1 MGFSIQPL
9 IQRWYQT
16 QNLSTTTLSHILRN
30 TSPLEAKKRVADIL
44 QVSDRLVV
52 AEARAQKL
60 EALIMDRH
68 LQNHQSQMKRKRRSR
83 IRALEKE
90 LHQQWKKINN
100 LRSLV
105 AVLALR
111 KNVEGINIYAN

>member
-1 MGFSIQPL
+1 MKNI
-9 IQRWYQT
+9 
-16 QNLSTTTLSHILRN
+16 
-30 TSPLEAKKRVADIL
+30 SPLEAKKRVPDIP

-52 AEARAQKL
+52 AEARAPKQ
-60 EALIMDRH
+60 EALIMDLH
-68 LQNHQSQMKRKRRSR
+68 LQNHQKQMKRNLRSR

-90 LHQQWKKINN
+90 LHQQWTKINN

-111 KNVEGINIYAN
+111 KNAEGINIYDKSVSFYVLAFVGTILI